1 MLMPTIHFL
10 LPDGQV
16 QSIEAKEGLSLMEA
30 AREEGVPGIVAE
42 CGGIAACSTCHV
54 YIDEAWREV
63 VGPPGDTEELT
74 LDLAPEVT
82 DSSRLSCQ
90 VTITSEHN
98 GLRVRIPKHQAG
110 Y

>member
-1 MLMPTIHFL
+1 MPTIHFL
-10 LPDGQV
+10 LPGGEV
-16 QSIEAKEGLSLMEA
+16 QSIEAKEGSSLMEA

-54 YIDEAWREV
+54 YVDEAWRDV
-63 VGPPGDTEELT
+63 VGPPDDNEALT

-82 DSSRLSCQ
+82 DASRLACQ
-90 VTITSEHN
+90 VTITAELD
-98 GLRVRIPKHQAG
+98 GLRVRVPAHQAG

>member
-1 MLMPTIHFL
+1 MPTIHFL
-10 LPDGQV
+10 LPDAGV

-54 YIDEAWREV
+54 YIDEACREA
-63 VGPPGDTEELT
+63 VGPPSDDEALT
-74 LDLAPEVT
+74 LDLAPDVSDT
-82 DSSRLSCQ
+82 SRLSCQ
-90 VTITSEHN
+90 ITITPELD
-98 GLRVRIPKHQAG
+98 GLRVRVPTHQAG